1 VAVVA
6 VRVAQF
12 QAQLPVE
19 AVVVVRL
26 DKVEQDPHQLE
37 QEEPLYLWQIQ
48 P

>member
-1 VAVVA
+1 VAVV
-6 VRVAQF
+6 VVQVAQF

-19 AVVVVRL
+19 VAVAGHL